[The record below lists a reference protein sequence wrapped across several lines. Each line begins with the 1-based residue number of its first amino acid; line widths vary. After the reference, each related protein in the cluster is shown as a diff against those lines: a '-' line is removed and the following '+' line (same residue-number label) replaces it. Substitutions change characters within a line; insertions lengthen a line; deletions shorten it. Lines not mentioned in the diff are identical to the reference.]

1 MRIVCIA
8 MHDDGL
14 NGRLPVAMEVSH
26 DGSNKPG
33 ETYEQFEVRMAY
45 HEAVLPPNY
54 PVPALPYVV
63 EHTKWRIFVW
73 LYGRYAKS
81 WRYSHD

>member
-1 MRIVCIA
+1 

-14 NGRLPVAMEVSH
+14 NGRLPIAMEVSP

-45 HEAVLPPNY
+45 HEAVLAPHY
-54 PVPALPYVV
+54 LAPAVLNHLNLIAAEPLQPW
-63 EHTKWRIFVW
+63 EDFKAIGWH
-73 LYGRYAKS
+73 GRKP
-81 WRYSHD
+81 